1 MKKFLCAILCLTLL
15 LGVSACG
22 NESEDPEATETPE
35 IELPDVVV
43 SESDIV
49 YASPTPTPEPEAIEN
64 LAVCG
69 INLIRDGQL
78 TGLGFGG
85 AEYADGVLKLTDA
98 VLSSSDENEPVISYS
113 GGELEIVLEGVNTIE
128 ATNGAAV
135 ISCAGDEGN
144 VTISGS
150 GSLTATAADAVAISL
165 PGTLTI
171 SATVDVTGAP
181 AADCQEVLAGEG
193 AELSENSE
201 SHIVAYAETAAL

>member
-22 NESEDPEATETPE
+22 QGSDDPEASETPE
-35 IELPDVVV
+35 IDLPEVVV

-49 YASPTPTPEPEAIEN
+49 YASPTPTPDPQPIEN

-85 AEYADGVLKLTDA
+85 AEYADGVLTLTDA
-98 VLSSSDENEPVISYS
+98 ALSSNTETEPVISFS
-113 GGELEIVLEGVNTIE
+113 GGELEIELVGTNTIE

-135 ISCAGDEGN
+135 ISCTGDDGIIS
-144 VTISGS
+144 ISGS
-150 GSLTATAADAVAISL
+150 GSLTATAADTAAISVS
-165 PGTLTI
+165 GTVTV
-171 SATVDVTGAP
+171 SATVDITGAP
-181 AADCQEVLAGEG
+181 AADCEEVVAGDG
-193 AELSENSE
+193 AQISENSE
-201 SHIVAYAETAAL
+201 THIAVYAETAAL

>member
-22 NESEDPEATETPE
+22 NENEDPEAAETPE

-150 GSLTATAADAVAISL
+150 GSLTATAADAAAISL

-181 AADCQEVLAGEG
+181 AADSPSACLRLA
-193 AELSENSE
+193 LR
-201 SHIVAYAETAAL
+201 VFR

>member
-22 NESEDPEATETPE
+22 NENEDPEATETPE

-113 GGELEIVLEGVNTIE
+113 GGELEIVLEGVNTIVITFK
-128 ATNGAAV
+128 AT
-135 ISCAGDEGN
+135 
-144 VTISGS
+144 
-150 GSLTATAADAVAISL
+150 
-165 PGTLTI
+165 
-171 SATVDVTGAP
+171 
-181 AADCQEVLAGEG
+181 EG
-193 AELSENSE
+193 AF
-201 SHIVAYAETAAL
+201 VDYFTVTPTA